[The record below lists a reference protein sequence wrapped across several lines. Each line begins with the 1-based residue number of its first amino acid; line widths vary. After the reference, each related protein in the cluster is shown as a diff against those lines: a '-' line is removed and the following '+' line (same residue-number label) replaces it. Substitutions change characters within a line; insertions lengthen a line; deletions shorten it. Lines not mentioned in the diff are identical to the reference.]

1 VLPRARRVLEPPG
14 AEGSQVVRVRWAAL
28 EMPLSERR
36 SLAKVT
42 WPVAERPKP
51 LEVPQASI
59 SGVEVARL
67 VEESQELPVLPV
79 LKPET
84 EAKTWGS

>member
-1 VLPRARRVLEPPG
+1 
-14 AEGSQVVRVRWAAL
+14 
-28 EMPLSERR
+28 MPLPERR

-51 LEVPQASI
+51 LKVPQASI
-59 SGVEVARL
+59 PGVGVSRL

-84 EAKTWGS
+84 GAKTWGS